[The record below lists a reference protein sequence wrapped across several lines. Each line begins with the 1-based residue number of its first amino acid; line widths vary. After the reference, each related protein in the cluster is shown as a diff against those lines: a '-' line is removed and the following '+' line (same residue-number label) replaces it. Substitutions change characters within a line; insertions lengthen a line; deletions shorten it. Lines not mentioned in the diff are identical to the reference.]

1 LIKDIGFAEGPTNTG
16 RGGALIVL
24 LPLASIMLLFGLLVF
39 GARQNSFTIDEPSH
53 LTSGYAYL
61 ARGATWTIPQRGH
74 PLLLDAWEAF
84 PFFLGAPDVP
94 VETLNG
100 WDQDYL
106 AYIEAFSPFMTE
118 DLQRTAFVTR
128 IPAILLALL
137 LAAVVFRWG
146 LDLGRQAVGL
156 LALGTMIFDPTLLA
170 HGRLATNDVGVTAL
184 GTLGLFVIYRWSRV
198 PTWTKAAV
206 AGGMLGLTMLAK
218 GSGVLWFASGLA
230 WAAWMGWRQRRFHPS
245 MWKQVLL
252 IGLLPALLLWGMY
265 GFALGRVSGWSAVP
279 VPAPEHWE
287 GILFQAEHEDKPV
300 VYALGEWRAT
310 GWLPFFPLAFL
321 IKNPVPLL
329 IGVLVGL
336 AAALRSSWWRRLQVL
351 GLFSA
356 LYLAVAIVLG
366 PNLGYRHMMPIHPLL
381 YLLIAGGI
389 VWTWSRYRRIG
400 RVAIV
405 ALILWYILG
414 TMRIYPDNI
423 AYFNEVVGGPTQ
435 GWRYLEGSNTDW
447 GQAWEALRRFK
458 EERSLTFSY
467 SGTEGYARTAPYD
480 LWDKPLPPLNY
491 VSEPL
496 FRPWLFPEPGDYVIS
511 ANTLSGSFLV
521 DPDNFAWF
529 RYREPDAQIAHT
541 LFYYH
546 VDAAAAPT
554 WLAQCADPVV
564 PLGED
569 AVAEG
574 FGRIDLRTV
583 AFDCSQMWIYPRSG
597 AARGVYALHGAL
609 LQPADLRQHLHL
621 APVRP
626 VDSFVA
632 RHLDDMPQSFRQ
644 WENQSLPAFVLYEWP
659 GGQSLVPTPSLSEAR
674 SASAD
679 VPPTALAGAPV
690 QSAPVS
696 MNGPLEFLGINTY
709 REQETLEV
717 ETWWQVTEEQIVRPL
732 SIMAHLLDADGSV
745 LGVADGLGISPLDL
759 TSGDVIVQ
767 RHRFPLPDDTEVWL
781 RTGAYWLDS
790 GERWAVEDSP
800 GADAIF
806 LPLAELD

>member
-1 LIKDIGFAEGPTNTG
+1 
-16 RGGALIVL
+16 
-24 LPLASIMLLFGLLVF
+24 MLLFVLLVF

-53 LTSGYAYL
+53 LTSGYAFL
-61 ARGATWTIPQRGH
+61 ARGATWTVPQRGH
-74 PLLLDAWEAF
+74 PLLLDALEAF
-84 PFFLGAPDVP
+84 PFFLGAPDIP

-100 WDQDYL
+100 WNQDYL
-106 AYIEAFSPFMTE
+106 AYIEAFSPFVTHE
-118 DLQRTAFVTR
+118 IQRTSVVTR
-128 IPAILLALL
+128 VPAILLTVL

-146 LDLGRQAVGL
+146 LDLGRQTMGL
-156 LALGTMIFDPTLLA
+156 LALVVMIFDPTLLA

-184 GTLGLFVIYRWSRV
+184 GTLGLFVIYRWARA
-198 PTWTKAAV
+198 PTWTKATI
-206 AGGMLGLTMLAK
+206 AGGVLGLTMLAK
-218 GSGVLWFASGLA
+218 GSGVLWFTAGLV

-252 IGLLPALLLWGMY
+252 IGSLPALVLWGMY
-265 GFALGRVSGWSAVP
+265 GFALGRIPEWPAIP
-279 VPAPEHWE
+279 VPAPEHWR
-287 GILFQAEHEDKPV
+287 GVLFQAEHEDKPM

-329 IGVLVGL
+329 IGVFFGL
-336 AAALRSSWWRRLQVL
+336 AATLRSPWWRQLQVL

-356 LYLAVAIVLG
+356 LYVAVAVVLG
-366 PNLGYRHMMPIHPLL
+366 PNLGYRYMIPVHPLL

-389 VWTWSRYRRIG
+389 VWAWSRYRKIG
-400 RVAIV
+400 RVATV
-405 ALILWYILG
+405 ALILWYIMG
-414 TMRIYPDNI
+414 TIRVYPDNL

-480 LWDKPLPPLNY
+480 LWEKPLPPLNY

-496 FRPWLFPEPGDYVIS
+496 FRPWLFPELGDYVIS

-529 RYREPDAQIAHT
+529 RHREPDAQIAHT

-554 WLAQCADPVV
+554 WLAQCANPAI
-564 PLGED
+564 PLGEA

-574 FGRIDLRTV
+574 FGRIELRAI
-583 AFDCSQMWIYPRSG
+583 AFDCSQIWIYPERGDTRG
-597 AARGVYALHGAL
+597 AYALHGAL
-609 LQPADLRQHLHL
+609 LRPADLRQRLHL
-621 APVRP
+621 APAQP
-626 VDSFVA
+626 VDSFVT
-632 RHLDDMPQSFRQ
+632 RHLNEIPQSFRQ
-644 WENQSLPAFVLYEWP
+644 WENRDLPAFVLFEWKGDRSP
-659 GGQSLVPTPSLSEAR
+659 VPAPSLLETRLAP
-674 SASAD
+674 AD
-679 VPPTALAGAPV
+679 TQPTALAEADVTRTPV
-690 QSAPVS
+690 PL
-696 MNGPLEFLGINTY
+696 NGPLAFMGINTY
-709 REQETLEV
+709 HQQETLEV
-717 ETWWQVTEEQIVRPL
+717 ETWWRVTGEQIIRPL
-732 SIMAHLLDADGSV
+732 SIMAHLLDNDGSV
-745 LGVADGLGISPLDL
+745 LGVADGFGISPLVL

-767 RHRFPLPDDTEVWL
+767 RHRFPLPENTDVWL

-790 GERWAVEDSP
+790 GERWAMQDMP
-800 GADAIF
+800 GTDAVF
-806 LPLAELD
+806 VHLTQTD